1 MWDCHKL
8 NLNSAAT
15 ARIGG
20 HWLNNIVLAHPWLIN
35 CRDQGQK
42 LNKYGSVESC
52 RDFVRSDPILKSSWW
67 SPLPLRLSHFCWVW
81 RIVVIVVSV
90 YCALEGPRHI
100 WSAGE
105 TRTSTN
111 RSFCTT
117 NRLYQYYRYIIIR
130 GGAGLARRLLPQHN
144 SEKSDICLAMFP
156 HGWNCLPAIRVRRPW
171 QLSHCDIVP
180 CPMSTFMATGN
191 MSDFCNYVF
200 IVPLCN
206 MWH

>member
-1 MWDCHKL
+1 MWDCHQL

-15 ARIGG
+15 ARVGG
-20 HWLNNIVLAHPWLIN
+20 HWLNDIVLAHPWLIN

-52 RDFVRSDPILKSSWW
+52 TDFVRSDPILKSSWW

-111 RSFCTT
+111 RSCCST
-117 NRLYQYYRYIIIR
+117 NRLYQYYRYIVIR
-130 GGAGLARRLLPQHN
+130 GGAGLARKLFWKRVKYVSSWMAMPPCHPGPAPMTTVLLRY
-144 SEKSDICLAMFP
+144 S
-156 HGWNCLPAIRVRRPW
+156 
-171 QLSHCDIVP
+171 
-180 CPMSTFMATGN
+180 PMSHVNIYGN
-191 MSDFCNYVF
+191 GKYEWLLQ
-200 IVPLCN
+200 LCF
-206 MWH
+206 HCAFV